1 MRIHKMGS
9 DELKEVLEFKNAAE
23 LMLERGK
30 FSLTESF
37 DEWRDMDD
45 GDPDKIEIQKI
56 QKRLCKEEDTDE
68 EHLDGRI
75 LAYEYL
81 KRKYTGRLWLAIITA
96 DTLIDNCCDP
106 TKDYLDFYPGCEQL
120 HVMPEQ

>member
-1 MRIHKMGS
+1 MRVHKMEP

-30 FSLTESF
+30 FSTNESF
-37 DEWRDMDD
+37 NEWQDLDD
-45 GDPDKIEIQKI
+45 DDPDKLEILRI
-56 QKRLCKEEDTDE
+56 QKRLCKEEDADAR
-68 EHLDGRI
+68 HLDGRI

-81 KRKYTGRLWLAIITA
+81 KTKYSGRLWLAIITA
-96 DTLIDNCCDP
+96 DTLIANCCDP
-106 TKDYLDFYPGCEQL
+106 TKSYLDWYPECEQL